1 MAMNPLTLEGENRA
15 KQRRQM
21 IKDALQEKNPQLFR
35 QLRKSARLE
44 EFVRDREKEMML
56 AYSEGW
62 NKALYHHIEEK
73 NAKENPLEQVKEF
86 EASLRSLWEEILATY
101 LEF

>member
-21 IKDALQEKNPQLFR
+21 IRDALQEKNPQLFR
-35 QLRKSARLE
+35 ELKKANQLK
-44 EFVRDREKEMML
+44 EFVENREQEIML
-56 AYSEGW
+56 TYNEGW
-62 NKALYHHIEEK
+62 NQVIDHHAQEK
-73 NAKENPLEQVKEF
+73 NAKDNPIEQAKEID
-86 EASLRSLWEEILATY
+86 ASLRSLWEETLATY

>member
-1 MAMNPLTLEGENRA
+1 MNPLTLEGRE
-15 KQRRQM
+15 KERRKM
-21 IKDALQEKNPQLFR
+21 IREALQEKNPQLFR
-35 QLRKSARLE
+35 QLRKSAQLE

-62 NKALYHHIEEK
+62 NKALYQQIDEK

-86 EASLRSLWEEILATY
+86 EASLRSLWEETLATY